1 MMTSRRRSSGF
12 TLIELLVVIAIIAI
26 LISLLLP
33 AVQQAREAARRTQC
47 RNNLKQMGL
56 ALHNYE
62 STHSRLP
69 AGNYGGM
76 DAGCRDDGLAWPY
89 YLLPYADQANL
100 YNQIDNYLTTT
111 SITHTTCAE
120 YPANP
125 RFGIMRGH
133 FQTYGRIIP
142 GGDAVIPF
150 LRCPSSTMPTVVP
163 AAFVVPGL
171 ESFGA
176 LPPQTAAMAGYGTM
190 DYKANGGG
198 PIDGSG
204 LMSKQYESNGGR
216 KFRDVTDG
224 LSNTAFIAES
234 AYVTANGTTAPT
246 QVEDWPTWLGSVN
259 TDESIRYEGE
269 PSEDPINGYVSP
281 NRMAFARSDDCAFSF
296 HEGGAHFLLGDGS
309 VRFISENID
318 LITYGWIHAINDGMT
333 VGEF

>member
-1 MMTSRRRSSGF
+1 
-12 TLIELLVVIAIIAI
+12 
-26 LISLLLP
+26 
-33 AVQQAREAARRTQC
+33 
-47 RNNLKQMGL
+47 MGL

-62 STHSRLP
+62 STHGRLP

-76 DAGCRDDGLAWPY
+76 DGGCRDDGLAWSY
-89 YLLPYADQANL
+89 YILPFIDQANL
-100 YNQIDNYLTTT
+100 YNQIDSYLGST
-111 SITHTTCAE
+111 SLVHTTCSA
-120 YPANP
+120 YPENP
-125 RFGIMRGH
+125 RFGLMRGH
-133 FQTYGRIIP
+133 FQTYSRIIP
-142 GGDAVIPF
+142 GGEAVIPS
-150 LRCPSSTMPTVVP
+150 LRCPSSTMPVVVP
-163 AAFVVPGL
+163 ATFVVPGL

-176 LPPQTAAMAGYGTM
+176 LPPQQDAMIGYGTM

-224 LSNTAFIAES
+224 LSNTAFVAES

-246 QVEDWPTWLGSVN
+246 VSEDWPTWLGSVN

-269 PSEDPINGYVSP
+269 PSQDPINGYVSP

-318 LITYGWIHAINDGMT
+318 LVTYGWIHAINDGM
-333 VGEF
+333 VIGEF